1 MGYIIVIP
9 SYNRANLL
17 NKKTLKVLNEYHI
30 PRNVIYVFVA
40 NKEEEEIYKK
50 TLNLDYYGHL
60 IVGVKGLKNQRNFIS
75 SYFKEGNE
83 ILNLD
88 DDIGGFKILKHKSSL
103 KSSLKTKKSKIGI
116 ENNRI
121 ENNNIK
127 TIKNQKRKS
136 YRKDYF
142 LETLGNLDNFIKSSF
157 NILRKN
163 KLYLWGIYPIANPYF
178 MDPKMTTDLKLIVG
192 PCWGVI
198 NRHDNDLVL
207 TIDEKEDVERTLQY
221 YSKDNG
227 VVRFNN
233 ISVQTTYY
241 KTPGGMQTD
250 KRDRKKDAY
259 ESAIYLN
266 KKYPNLTKL
275 YLGKKS
281 GYAEVKLKKF

>member
-1 MGYIIVIP
+1 MNYIIVIP
-9 SYNRANLL
+9 SYNRADLL
-17 NKKTLKVLNEYHI
+17 NKKTLKVLNDYHI
-30 PRNVIYVFVA
+30 PRKIIYIFVA
-40 NKEEEEIYKK
+40 NEEEEEIYKK
-50 TLNLDYYGHL
+50 TLNKDFYGHL

-75 SYFKEGNE
+75 SYFKENQE

-103 KSSLKTKKSKIGI
+103 KLSKTLKPLKKGI
-116 ENNRI
+116 N
-121 ENNNIK
+121 
-127 TIKNQKRKS
+127 TIKKEKRKS

-142 LETLGNLDNFIKSSF
+142 LETLGNLDNFIKNSF

-178 MDPKMTTDLKLIVG
+178 MYPEITTNLKLIVG

-198 NRHDNDLVL
+198 NRHNKDLIL

-221 YSKDNG
+221 YTKDNG

-233 ISVQTTYY
+233 ISIQTTYY

-259 ESAIYLN
+259 QSAVYLN
-266 KKYPNLTKL
+266 QKYPNLTKL

-281 GYAEVKLKKF
+281 GYAEVRLKVF

>member
-9 SYNRANLL
+9 SYNRADLL
-17 NKKTLKVLNEYHI
+17 NRKTLKVLNEYHI

-50 TLNLDYYGHL
+50 TLNPDFYGHL

-75 SYFKEGNE
+75 SYFKEGQE

-103 KSSLKTKKSKIGI
+103 KSKT
-116 ENNRI
+116 RI

-127 TIKNQKRKS
+127 TKKNQKRKS

-157 NILRKN
+157 KILRKN

-178 MDPKMTTDLKLIVG
+178 MFPEMTTDLKLIVG

-198 NRHDNDLVL
+198 NRHDKDLVL

-221 YSKDNG
+221 YLKDNG
-227 VVRFNN
+227 VIRFNN
-233 ISVQTTYY
+233 VSVQTTYY
-241 KTPGGMQTD
+241 KTPGGMQAD
-250 KRDRKKDAY
+250 KRDRKNDAY

-281 GYAEVKLKKF
+281 GYAEVKLKNHL

>member
-1 MGYIIVIP
+1 MNYIIAIP

-17 NKKTLKVLNEYHI
+17 NRKTLKVLNDYHI
-30 PRNVIYVFVA
+30 PRNIIYVFVA

-50 TLNLDYYGHL
+50 ILNPDYYGHL
-60 IVGVKGLKNQRNFIS
+60 IVGLKGLKNQRNFIS
-75 SYFKEGNE
+75 KYFKEGQE

-103 KSSLKTKKSKIGI
+103 KTKKSKIRI
-116 ENNRI
+116 ENNRT
-121 ENNNIK
+121 K
-127 TIKNQKRKS
+127 KNQKRKS

-142 LETLGNLDNFIKSSF
+142 LETLGNLDIFIKSSF
-157 NILRKN
+157 EILRKN
-163 KLYLWGIYPIANPYF
+163 KLYLWGIYPISNPYF
-178 MDPKMTTDLKLIVG
+178 MYPEMTSDLKLIVG

-233 ISVQTTYY
+233 VSVQTTYY

-259 ESAIYLN
+259 ESAVYLN

-281 GYAEVKLKKF
+281 GYAEVKLKEF

>member
-1 MGYIIVIP
+1 MGYIVVIP
-9 SYNRANLL
+9 SYNRADLL
-17 NKKTLKVLNEYHI
+17 NRKTLKVLNEYHI
-30 PRNVIYVFVA
+30 PRDVIYVFVA

-50 TLNLDYYGHL
+50 TLNPDFYGHL

-75 SYFKEGNE
+75 SYFKEGQE

-88 DDIGGFKILKHKSSL
+88 DDIGGLKILKHKSSL
-103 KSSLKTKKSKIGI
+103 KTLKKVNK
-116 ENNRI
+116 NNRT
-121 ENNNIK
+121 ENIKIK

-157 NILRKN
+157 KILRKN
-163 KLYLWGIYPIANPYF
+163 KLYLWGIYPISNPYF
-178 MDPKMTTDLKLIVG
+178 MFPETTTDLKLIVG

-198 NRHDNDLVL
+198 NRHDNDLIL

-259 ESAIYLN
+259 ESAVYLN

-275 YLGKKS
+275 FLGKKS
-281 GYAEVKLKKF
+281 GYAEVKLKNHF

>member
-1 MGYIIVIP
+1 MTFFKIT
-9 SYNRANLL
+9 R
-17 NKKTLKVLNEYHI
+17 NE
-30 PRNVIYVFVA
+30 
-40 NKEEEEIYKK
+40 
-50 TLNLDYYGHL
+50 G
-60 IVGVKGLKNQRNFIS
+60 Q
-75 SYFKEGNE
+75 E

-103 KSSLKTKKSKIGI
+103 KSFKKSFKIKK
-116 ENNRI
+116 EKEFN
-121 ENNNIK
+121 
-127 TIKNQKRKS
+127 TIKREKRKS

-142 LETLGNLDNFIKSSF
+142 LETLGNLDNFIKNSF
-157 NILRKN
+157 EILKKN

-178 MDPKMTTDLKLIVG
+178 MYPEITTDLKLIVG

-198 NRHDNDLVL
+198 NRHDKELVL

-221 YSKDNG
+221 YTKDKG

-259 ESAIYLN
+259 QSAVYLN
-266 KKYPNLTKL
+266 QKYPNLTKL

-281 GYAEVKLKKF
+281 GYAEVKLKNY

>member
-1 MGYIIVIP
+1 MNYIIVIP
-9 SYNRANLL
+9 SYNRAELL
-17 NKKTLKVLNEYHI
+17 NKKTLKVLNDYHI
-30 PRNVIYVFVA
+30 SRNIIYVFVA
-40 NKEEEEIYKK
+40 NQEEEEIYKK
-50 TLNLDYYGHL
+50 TLNKDFYGHL

-88 DDIGGFKILKHKSSL
+88 DDIGGFKILKHKLSL
-103 KSSLKTKKSKIGI
+103 KSSKKLSKKSF
-116 ENNRI
+116 E
-121 ENNNIK
+121 IK
-127 TIKNQKRKS
+127 KGFNTIKREKRKS

-142 LETLGNLDNFIKSSF
+142 LETLGNLDIFIKSSF
-157 NILRKN
+157 EILRKN
-163 KLYLWGIYPIANPYF
+163 KLYLWGIYPISNPYF
-178 MDPKMTTDLKLIVG
+178 MYPEITTDLKLIVG

-198 NRHDNDLVL
+198 NRHDNDLIL

-221 YSKDNG
+221 YTKDKG

-259 ESAIYLN
+259 Q
-266 KKYPNLTKL
+266 
-275 YLGKKS
+275 
-281 GYAEVKLKKF
+281 